1 MSYQGSDKYELR
13 LKKVT
18 IPKAGEDSEMLGHS
32 YIACRVVQRHDS
44 LGRSLVVSF
53 TITYANTL
61 LSINSLEC
69 CKKINEIHLFT
80 QNLAHNYC

>member
-1 MSYQGSDKYELR
+1 MSYQGNDKYELR
-13 LKKVT
+13 LKEVT

-32 YIACRVVQRHDS
+32 YIACQVVQRHDG

-61 LSINSLEC
+61 LSSNSLEFA
-69 CKKINEIHLFT
+69 KNKRSTSFYSKPGT
-80 QNLAHNYC
+80 